1 MDYGKVAFVGGGN
14 MARALAGGMLAAG
27 YEASHILICE
37 PLEEHRDRLRKELP
51 GAVIRDDNETSVAE
65 AECVVFAVK
74 PQILSAVCKPLATIV
89 QTTRP
94 RVFSIA
100 AGVRS
105 GDIDSWLG
113 GNLSVVRV
121 MPNQAALLR
130 LGISGLF
137 ANERTTE
144 LQLRA
149 ATNII
154 ATTGPVIPVSSEQ
167 DIDTVTAVSGTGP
180 AYFYLLVDMLVQ
192 VAVDLGLDYESA
204 LALVLETARG
214 AGEMAEQSGETMD
227 SLIARVRSPGGTTA
241 AAFDYLETTDFR
253 KIFRAAVVAA
263 RDRAVDLA
271 DQAHEAGKDQC
282 PSDTRSNTN

>member
-37 PLEEHRDRLRKELP
+37 PLAKRRKKLQQELP
-51 GAVIRDDNETSVAE
+51 GTIIREDNATSVAE
-65 AECVVFAVK
+65 AECVLLAVK
-74 PQILSAVCKPLATIV
+74 PQILSDVCKPLAHIM

-94 RVFSIA
+94 LVISIA

-105 GDIDSWLG
+105 GDIDTWLG

-130 LGISGLF
+130 LGISGMF

-149 ATNII
+149 ATNMI
-154 ATTGPVIPVSSEQ
+154 ATTGPVIPVATEE

-180 AYFYLLVDMLVQ
+180 AYFYLLVDMLVR
-192 VAVDLGLDYESA
+192 VAVDLGLEYDAA

-241 AAFDYLETTDFR
+241 AAFDFLETTDFR
-253 KIFRAAVVAA
+253 DIFSAAVIAA

-271 DQAHEAGKDQC
+271 DQAHDAGK
-282 PSDTRSNTN
+282 N